1 MGSIAGRGGQ
11 IPHASSQKKNPEY
24 KQQKQHCN
32 KFNKDLKKK
41 KNTRKQ
47 GQWITKEV
55 SVGEVDTPS
64 SQGS

>member
-41 KNTRKQ
+41 RILGSRASVLLRKS
-47 GQWITKEV
+47 QWAK
-55 SVGEVDTPS
+55 
-64 SQGS
+64 

>member
-41 KNTRKQ
+41 EYWEA
-47 GQWITKEV
+47 GPV
-55 SVGEVDTPS
+55 YY
-64 SQGS
+64 